1 MIRLKRFERTS
12 MLKLVNGPEIGC
24 SALVKLKAR
33 VSETKFNFEE
43 NQRKPED
50 RTLSFYSKYER
61 YNSIGSLSDIHRAIL

>member
-1 MIRLKRFERTS
+1 
-12 MLKLVNGPEIGC
+12 MLKLMNGPEIGC

-33 VSETKFNFEE
+33 VSETKFSACFEE
-43 NQRKPED
+43 NQRMPED